1 MRQEGLENLS
11 NNYFPAAKNQ
21 TITKYAS
28 GPGVPTVQLEI
39 NNTWLTPAQDN
50 LSVHRFSQLLQA
62 LTRFIRRRNNNPT
75 GICQPVE
82 NAPW

>member
-39 NNTWLTPAQDN
+39 NSTWLTPAQDN

-82 NAPW
+82 NATW